1 SPEEKVLQHGGRH
14 ERLCKIRVFC
24 RIRPLSK
31 SEIGRGSRIVV
42 DCPDDYTVTV
52 ESSRGLKEFQFDKVF
67 NSSCTQEDIFEDT
80 SRLIQSAV
88 DGYNVCIFAY
98 GQTGSGKTF
107 TMIGDKELK
116 NPGVIPRAFQRMFHI
131 IEENK
136 MKFDFKANQGDS
148 RSGREDLS
156 EQFIFIFTQ
165 KLQFHMK
172 RLSHTISY
180 VAIKSTLVHGEEI
193 ITDKYENDKYFKCYL
208 SLEMNSESS
217 RSHLII
223 GVTVESTNHTNGSV
237 TYGKLSLVDLAGS
250 ERAAKT
256 GAKDEQLK
264 EENS

>member
-1 SPEEKVLQHGGRH
+1 MKNITQKLLVLQTELKQVKEENKNLIENFNS
-14 ERLCKIRVFC
+14 ERVLRKKYYNMVEDMKGKIRVFC

-136 MKFDFKANQGDS
+136 MKFDFK
-148 RSGREDLS
+148 
-156 EQFIFIFTQ
+156 
-165 KLQFHMK
+165 
-172 RLSHTISY
+172 
-180 VAIKSTLVHGEEI
+180 
-193 ITDKYENDKYFKCYL
+193 
-208 SLEMNSESS
+208 
-217 RSHLII
+217 
-223 GVTVESTNHTNGSV
+223 VT
-237 TYGKLSLVDLAGS
+237 
-250 ERAAKT
+250 
-256 GAKDEQLK
+256 
-264 EENS
+264 

>member
-1 SPEEKVLQHGGRH
+1 PG
-14 ERLCKIRVFC
+14 KIRVFC

-80 SRLIQSAV
+80 IRLIQSAV

-136 MKFDFKANQGDS
+136 MKFDFKPL
-148 RSGREDLS
+148 RFFICKSGRQQKWERRFS
-156 EQFIFIFTQ
+156 ECGLWLKGNCRSSVATKTSISHEKVVSHHFICS
-165 KLQFHMK
+165 K
-172 RLSHTISY
+172 
-180 VAIKSTLVHGEEI
+180 
-193 ITDKYENDKYFKCYL
+193 
-208 SLEMNSESS
+208 MNSESS